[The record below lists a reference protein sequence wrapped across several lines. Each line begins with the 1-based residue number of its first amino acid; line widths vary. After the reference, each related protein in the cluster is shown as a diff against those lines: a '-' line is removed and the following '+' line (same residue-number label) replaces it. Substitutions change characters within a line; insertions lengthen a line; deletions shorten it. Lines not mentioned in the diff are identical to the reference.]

1 MASLLKA
8 EVMSRFNALA
18 SSPGIAGRSL
28 ADIPSPSALVSMFNF
43 DSSNLKAFCSASSS
57 MLNRFSIEKSEPDS
71 SSSANSLPLNTS
83 MVG

>member
-1 MASLLKA
+1 MPK
-8 EVMSRFNALA
+8 FNALA
-18 SSPGIAGRSL
+18 SSSGIAGRSS

-71 SSSANSLPLNTS
+71 SSSVNSLPLNTS